1 MCADLLPAPKRASE
15 MTDATS
21 MSAFEEATTLQPH
34 RPNQTRARGRETA
47 RLTAIEG
54 VAAPAP
60 RRVVSIDA
68 LRGFSFIGIL
78 GGDGIAWSLGEMFD
92 GKDNILGDAG
102 AFVRR
107 QFSHVEWEGFCFYDL
122 IFPLFIFITGVSI
135 VFSLTRLVEREGRR
149 AAHLRVLRRSFLL
162 FGLGV
167 LYYGGMSR
175 HWPDIRLLGVLQ
187 RIALCYL
194 FASSLFL
201 NFRWRGLILAFIF
214 LEAGYWALMTFVPV
228 PGVGT
233 GSYAMDANLANWIDV
248 NYLPGMKWNGS
259 RDPEGL
265 LSTLPAIGS
274 CLLGVL
280 AGLLLQER
288 SVAPRRKPLWLIG
301 AGVLMVAAGYLLA
314 LQFPIIKQI
323 WTSSFVLVAGGYS
336 AILLG
341 VFYQIIDVWEWR
353 RWSTVF
359 VWIGTN
365 AIALY
370 MLGNVMNYY
379 ETIATRFVGGDV
391 ADFFDSYVTPGTGH
405 LLAAAGGLALAI
417 CAANYLYRN
426 KIFLRI

>member
-1 MCADLLPAPKRASE
+1 

-21 MSAFEEATTLQPH
+21 MPAFEGATTLRLH
-34 RPNQTRARGRETA
+34 RPDHTTTRGRETA
-47 RLTAIEG
+47 RLTAIER
-54 VAAPAP
+54 ATATAP

-78 GGDGIAWSLGEMFD
+78 GGDGIAWSLGEMSD
-92 GKDNILGDAG
+92 GKDNILADAG
-102 AFVRR
+102 AFVRG

-135 VFSLTRLVEREGRR
+135 VFSLSRLVEREGRR

-162 FGLGV
+162 FALGV
-167 LYYGGMSR
+167 LYYGGLSR
-175 HWPDIRLLGVLQ
+175 HWPDIRLVGVLQ

-194 FASSLFL
+194 LASFLFL
-201 NFRWRGLILAFIF
+201 NFRWRGLLWAFIL
-214 LEAGYWALMTFVPV
+214 LEGGYWALMTFVPV
-228 PGVGT
+228 PGVGA

-248 NYLPGMKWNGS
+248 NYLPGMKWDVS

-274 CLLGVL
+274 CLLGVF
-280 AGLLLQER
+280 AGQLLQER
-288 SVAPRRKPLWLIG
+288 SMESRHKPLWLIG
-301 AGVLMVAAGYLLA
+301 AGILMVGAGYLWA

-323 WTSSFVLVAGGYS
+323 WTSSFVLVTGGYS

-379 ETIATRFVGGDV
+379 ETVATRFVGGDV
-391 ADFFDSYVTPGTGH
+391 ADFFDSHVTAGTGH
-405 LLAAAGGLALAI
+405 LLSAAGGLALAI

-426 KIFLRI
+426 KIFLRV